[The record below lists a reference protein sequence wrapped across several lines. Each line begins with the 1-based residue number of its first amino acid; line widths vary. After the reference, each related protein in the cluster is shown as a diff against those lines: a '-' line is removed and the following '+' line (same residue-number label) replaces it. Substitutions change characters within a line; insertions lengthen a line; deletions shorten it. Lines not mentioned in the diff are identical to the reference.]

1 MPVGGVQG
9 GAPADY
15 VRNPRLHYKLDLGEP
30 GIAAPA
36 SASQS
41 ILKVTSHEQQ
51 NINRFRAEAAR
62 EGGYVIYD
70 AITLSLSYQG
80 SFLAARGGL
89 STARVIYP
97 DGRGPFPGGGDSSLT
112 PFDRALD
119 DRRRA
124 RNDAADGGAA
134 AGQAENQPG
143 GLAGEEEDEED
154 ANGGLM
160 AEAQGAQGE
169 QQIDGL
175 KKAARA
181 ELQKLDR
188 FLRSDAFNEGGNRRK
203 GANAPP
209 PKANAGPPPVGEPP
223 APNVPVAAGA
233 ANAIVPPPPPPPPR
247 TELPPVGEAAQDE
260 AAQAGAMNEPAQEA
274 QEQENRA
281 YRPGAPEEARGQEP
295 ANGPD
300 SETAQQARKQRAT
313 FLRTQIESAIQRLDQ
328 IDRFKGDQGVEKAQ
342 EQIFKAIED
351 MMKLTF
357 GMARAARGGDE
368 EGADSPAKEMMKAS
382 SNDGAGGA
390 AKASSQAQ
398 TAVANKLNTLL
409 NTLGSLVNGQ
419 AVDAMA

>member
-15 VRNPRLHYKLDLGEP
+15 VRNPRMHYKLDLGEP

-36 SASQS
+36 TASQS

-80 SFLAARGGL
+80 SFMAARGGL

-97 DGRGPFPGGGDSSLT
+97 DGRQPYPGAGDPALT

-119 DRRRA
+119 DKRRA
-124 RNDAADGGAA
+124 RDAAAAGGAA
-134 AGQAENQPG
+134 AGQTENQPG
-143 GLAGEEEDEED
+143 GLPGEEDEEED
-154 ANGGLM
+154 TNTGLT
-160 AEAQGAQGE
+160 AETEGAQGE

-188 FLRSDAFNEGGNRRK
+188 FLRSDAFNDGGNQEK

-209 PKANAGPPPVGEPP
+209 PRAKAGLPPVGETA
-223 APNVPVAAGA
+223 APNVPVVGTS
-233 ANAIVPPPPPPPPR
+233 NAIVPPPPPPPR
-247 TELPPVGEAAQDE
+247 RMELPPVGDAAQEE
-260 AAQAGAMNEPAQEA
+260 AAQAGTANAPVQEEA
-274 QEQENRA
+274 LQENQA
-281 YRPGAPEEARGQEP
+281 YLPGASDDTRNAEP
-295 ANGPD
+295 ANGSD
-300 SETAQQARKQRAT
+300 SNTAQQARKQRAS

-328 IDRFKGDQGVEKAQ
+328 IDRFKGDQGVDKAQ

-368 EGADSPAKEMMKAS
+368 KGADSPAKEMMKAS

-409 NTLGSLVNGQ
+409 NTLGTLVSGQ